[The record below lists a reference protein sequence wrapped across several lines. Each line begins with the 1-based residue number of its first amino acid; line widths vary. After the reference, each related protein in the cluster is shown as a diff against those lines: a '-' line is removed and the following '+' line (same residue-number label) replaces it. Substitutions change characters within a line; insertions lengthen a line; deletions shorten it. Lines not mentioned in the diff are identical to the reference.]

1 MIQDLTIN
9 YVCNGIET
17 TFTIKDSC
25 YDNKHFILAEMFEK
39 VIRVSDANPK
49 IVIEKLKSAFGY
61 E

>member
-1 MIQDLTIN
+1 MIEDLTIK
-9 YVCNGIET
+9 YVEGGIET
-17 TFTIKDSC
+17 TLTIKDSC

-49 IVIEKLKSAFGY
+49 IVIEKLKNEFQY

>member
-1 MIQDLTIN
+1 MIQDLTIS
-9 YVCNGIET
+9 YIEDGIET
-17 TFTIKDSC
+17 TLTIKDSC

-49 IVIEKLKSAFGY
+49 IVIEKMKSAFEY

>member
-1 MIQDLTIN
+1 MIEDLTIS
-9 YVCNGIET
+9 YVEDGIET
-17 TFTIKDSC
+17 TMTFKDSR

-49 IVIEKLKSAFGY
+49 IVIEKLKNAFGY